1 MVSPDEK
8 AKGGLG
14 GGTMRE
20 GMTGESEH
28 SRSRALVAPEERRE
42 KHAREIREIES
53 CVLGS
58 NC

>member
-1 MVSPDEK
+1 
-8 AKGGLG
+8 
-14 GGTMRE
+14 MRE

-28 SRSRALVAPEERRE
+28 SRSKALVAPEERRE
-42 KHAREIREIES
+42 KHAREIGEIES